1 MSNLPVN
8 PGVNMNTLKSKIL
21 NPALTSF
28 YSVIINRPKD
38 EAINFI
44 ESELGLKYD
53 SELMELTCIEA
64 SLPGSS
70 LATLDVNNDYMGI
83 SQKHAYRRMYDD
95 TMSLTFLVTKDSNY
109 QQIRF
114 FESWIKY
121 ISGEDTVS
129 DPNVEDFYSR
139 ARYPSDYKSEFTV
152 AKYEKDLGSSLSNT
166 SSSYIAYV
174 FKECFPI
181 SINSMPISYEAS
193 DALKVTVTFSYTRYI
208 IKAEQYVKNVDTQP
222 IQRNNVNNTQFQV
235 NSPRSS
241 TWRYSQNELDQI
253 REQAR
258 QDTIRKTR
266 NNSNNFI
273 GGSRR
278 PGSTF

>member
-38 EAINFI
+38 GAINFI

-53 SELMELTCIEA
+53 SELMELSCIEA

-83 SQKHAYRRMYDD
+83 SQKHAYRRMYDG

-129 DPNVEDFYSR
+129 DPNVEDFYFRS
-139 ARYPSDYKSEFTV
+139 RYPSDYRSEFTV
-152 AKYEKDLGSSLSNT
+152 AKYEKDLGSSLLNT
-166 SSSYIAYV
+166 ASSYISYV

-181 SINSMPISYEAS
+181 SINSMPVSYEAS
-193 DALKVTVTFSYTRYI
+193 DTLKCTATFSYTRYI
-208 IKAEQYVKNVDTQP
+208 IRKEQYVKNTNTQP
-222 IQRNNVNNTQFQV
+222 IQRNNVENTQSQI
-235 NSPRSS
+235 NQIRSS

-253 REQAR
+253 REEAR

-266 NNSNNFI
+266 NNSNNFL